1 MPYMRPRWASRS
13 SQLGALLTLGI
24 ASLLKATLAR
34 SKIEAE
40 HSSAASLR
48 PPITCTR
55 SNELTWPSPCQS
67 KSIST
72 HSTVDLV
79 TSHPIPSANWSK
91 AMRLPEYSLSTKGPS
106 SHAHHASMP
115 RPHESQSERNASR
128 RLQVHSETR
137 STPIYGD
144 LRQ

>member
-1 MPYMRPRWASRS
+1 MPYMHPRWASWS
-13 SQLGALLTLGI
+13 SQLGTSLMLGI
-24 ASLLKATLAR
+24 VLLSKATLAR
-34 SKIEAE
+34 SKIKAE

-55 SNELTWPSPCQS
+55 SNKLTQPSPCQS

-79 TSHPIPSANWSK
+79 TLHPIPSANWSK
-91 AMRLPEYSLSTKGPS
+91 AMRLLEYSLSTKGPNS
-106 SHAHHASMP
+106 RAHHVSMP

-128 RLQVHSETR
+128 RLQVHSEMR
-137 STPIYGD
+137 STLIYGD
-144 LRQ
+144 LRW